1 MKDLGVPKT
10 EEVKVRY
17 CDSDGVLKFVLT
29 GKRFTNGPFFLY
41 EVNNGQLKKLGRS
54 QSPLEL
60 EYTHKI
66 LDKLKKETK

>member
-17 CDSDGVLKFVLT
+17 HDSDGILRFVLT
-29 GKRFTNGPFFLY
+29 SKRFTNGPLFLY
-41 EVNNGQLKKLGRS
+41 EVKDGQLKRLGRS

-60 EYTHKI
+60 ESTHKI
-66 LDKLKKETK
+66 SNKLSKEAE